1 MLNLLFSTKKYQKHL
16 HNKENIITFVLLNQ
30 KQYLT
35 MLSKE
40 ERKEKKHLEKEL
52 IFFLSYYREVAV
64 RSEKLKSYFD
74 EQIEI
79 ITEKLK
85 EIGH

>member
-1 MLNLLFSTKKYQKHL
+1 MIFN
-16 HNKENIITFVLLNQ
+16 
-30 KQYLT
+30 

-40 ERKEKKHLEKEL
+40 EKKEKKHLEKEL
-52 IFFLSYYREVAV
+52 LFFLSYYREVTS
-64 RSEKLKSYFD
+64 RSERIKTYFD

-85 EIGH
+85 EIGC